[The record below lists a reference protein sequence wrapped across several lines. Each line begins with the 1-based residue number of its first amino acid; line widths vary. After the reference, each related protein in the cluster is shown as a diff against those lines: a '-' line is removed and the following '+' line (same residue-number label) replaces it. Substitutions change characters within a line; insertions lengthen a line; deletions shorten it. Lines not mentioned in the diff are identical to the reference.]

1 MSTLCFIQRWMEGHF
16 QAETKCGTLAADNFC
31 GDAGK
36 QKPNLDFLQL
46 DSSAE
51 SQFKLVEFKI
61 FPLLCSLERGFS
73 SKQKTAIVTAAAVKR
88 FQKGQN
94 FQLLNS

>member
-1 MSTLCFIQRWMEGHF
+1 MEGHF

-51 SQFKLVEFKI
+51 SQFKLVEFWADYL
-61 FPLLCSLERGFS
+61 FDS
-73 SKQKTAIVTAAAVKR
+73 
-88 FQKGQN
+88 
-94 FQLLNS
+94 NSTEYKNGDKF